1 MPVRPP
7 ALPLN
12 ALPARNHTAARG
24 QQGGLVCVPPHPEPR
39 PPSVLTAQCCP
50 PTLRTFRI
58 ECSSGHRKPR
68 ATVPGLGSYSV
79 SPAPCQAMN
88 LLHELQFAREF
99 EKAVQ
104 EAYPELLLALLTQTH
119 YISELNLPEE
129 PQPGQE
135 AQPLATPSP
144 QR

>member
-1 MPVRPP
+1 MLQWAQEASGRRPRTRE
-7 ALPLN
+7 LQ
-12 ALPARNHTAARG
+12 R
-24 QQGGLVCVPPHPEPR
+24 VP
-39 PPSVLTAQCCP
+39 C
-50 PTLRTFRI
+50 
-58 ECSSGHRKPR
+58 
-68 ATVPGLGSYSV
+68 
-79 SPAPCQAMN
+79 PCQAMN